1 MLVTTFFSYRRK
13 TYSIV
18 IPQQKIENDKTKFV
32 YLIIYRYHSHNEF
45 TPGRNHINPFESF
58 W

>member
-1 MLVTTFFSYRRK
+1 M
-13 TYSIV
+13 